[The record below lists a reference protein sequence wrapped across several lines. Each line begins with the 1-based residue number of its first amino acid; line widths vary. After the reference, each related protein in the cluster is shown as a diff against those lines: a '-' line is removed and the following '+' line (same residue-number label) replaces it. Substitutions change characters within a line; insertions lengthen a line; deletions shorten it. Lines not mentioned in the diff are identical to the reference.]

1 MDDALFTCRPRRQRW
16 LTLSSLTTEVVDAA
30 NGEVV
35 AVARKA
41 AAPLIAD
48 VLERAAAGERWA
60 TPPYRLYHA
69 NRHLALDRPR
79 AVVRLTAGDSV
90 VVAEARD
97 EATAERI
104 AELLSR
110 AEWPKAAAKNR
121 GRIRAGWW

>member
-1 MDDALFTCRPRRQRW
+1 MDDTRFTCRPRRRSW
-16 LTLSSLTTEVVDAA
+16 LSSLTTEVVDTA

-35 AVARKA
+35 VVARKS

-48 VLERAAAGERWA
+48 VLERAEAGERWE

>member
-1 MDDALFTCRPRRQRW
+1 MEDARFSCRRRRRNW
-16 LTLSSLTTEVVDAA
+16 FSALTTEVVDKA

-41 AAPLIAD
+41 AGPLIAD
-48 VLERAAAGERWA
+48 VLERAEAGERWE

-69 NRHLALDRPR
+69 NRHYALDRPR
-79 AVVRLTAGDSV
+79 AVVHLTAGDSV

-97 EATAERI
+97 ETTAERI

-121 GRIRAGWW
+121 SRIGAGWW